1 MQSDRSTSDAHYYV
15 GGNPVPQY
23 QLSQGYIP
31 ARKHL
36 YLDSNGRQVSQ
47 FCPDPNLTP
56 QYYAGYPSQYQ
67 NYTSVHPSHQQPSQ
81 HSNISCDPQP
91 VDNRSYIPLPN
102 RKPQSVPFL
111 SNLNCQN
118 ERVTPPNPNQS
129 SSIPSNTTSSI
140 AGSHIMGS
148 PNSSLLVDVSTGTP
162 SSLNLTSTNARPDG
176 LGETVDH
183 AQQQAPNATYSRD
196 NSPENAQPPISD
208 APFPNPTLGP
218 KRSKI
223 VLTPNDIM
231 QSFEKKT
238 LRELRDL
245 QQTHVRRTRQKEN
258 AWHNFQKRN
267 SLAQKAFHNSPVEPL
282 SADPTDDSN
291 DGERA
296 IFGKIFKSDKDLRA
310 EVKKWAEGVQ
320 LKLKEL
326 SDSFRVEGF
335 LVLAAQDHQKQLFF
349 CGGSFLG
356 DEFLHALT
364 SDGDPMRKFAIWTAG
379 TKKTN
384 KRTRSA
390 TVCQAGTAS
399 NNGVE
404 NTIDTEDIPGEPPKK
419 RQNYTSAEAYEN
431 RDVCEGLLAKNHNYI
446 SAELGKMY
454 KLIQSNSRL
463 QNKRGWPGTDTIF
476 QLARF
481 DRKLTIHPNTFGLSE
496 ELLINTPVKT
506 LYIHKTWAVLRG
518 LKNNLI
524 KLIKHKYDELPP
536 RTQVKRKPFA
546 STTLPPAIEIT
557 EDSNPAIEIT
567 EDGNP
572 TNQEDTEDEEEE
584 EAYKEDTDD
593 EDEEED
599 KEDDDDEWE

>member
-1 MQSDRSTSDAHYYV
+1 MQSNRSTSDAHYYV

-31 ARKHL
+31 AREHL

-67 NYTSVHPSHQQPSQ
+67 NYTSVHPSHQQSSQ
-81 HSNISCDPQP
+81 HSNISRDPQP
-91 VDNRSYIPLPN
+91 VDNRSYIPPPN
-102 RKPQSVPFL
+102 REPQSVPFL
-111 SNLNCQN
+111 SNLNRQN

-148 PNSSLLVDVSTGTP
+148 ANSSLLVDVSTGTP
-162 SSLNLTSTNARPDG
+162 SSLNLTSTNARPNG

-223 VLTPNDIM
+223 VLTPNNIM

-238 LRELRDL
+238 LRELCNL
-245 QQTHVRRTRQKEN
+245 QRTHVVHKKLNAAIKMEAQDLYFKYQRKQHVLSLKYRRPFAALTKYLGQRPTRQKEN

-267 SLAQKAFHNSPVEPL
+267 LLAQKAFHNTNDNIGQRNKNV
-282 SADPTDDSN
+282 SN
-291 DGERA
+291 LY
-296 IFGKIFKSDKDLRA
+296 K
-310 EVKKWAEGVQ
+310 EVKAAN
-320 LKLKEL
+320 LKPQALLNHSQRIPTTIQMMESEPFLAKSSKAIRIFEPKSRNGLKEYN
-326 SDSFRVEGF
+326 SRDSFGIEGF

-349 CGGSFLG
+349 RGGSFLG
-356 DEFLHALT
+356 DGFLHTLT

-390 TVCQAGTAS
+390 TVRQAGTAS

-404 NTIDTEDIPGEPPKK
+404 NTINTEDIAGKPPKK

-431 RDVCEGLLAKNHNYI
+431 QDRAPPSDIVSLNHLGLDVAGIKPASTHLVVGSLDSTSHRLRF
-446 SAELGKMY
+446 SH
-454 KLIQSNSRL
+454 QVSRSSRL
-463 QNKRGWPGTDTIF
+463 K
-476 QLARF
+476 
-481 DRKLTIHPNTFGLSE
+481 TFK
-496 ELLINTPVKT
+496 I
-506 LYIHKTWAVLRG
+506 
-518 LKNNLI
+518 
-524 KLIKHKYDELPP
+524 
-536 RTQVKRKPFA
+536 
-546 STTLPPAIEIT
+546 
-557 EDSNPAIEIT
+557 
-567 EDGNP
+567 
-572 TNQEDTEDEEEE
+572 
-584 EAYKEDTDD
+584 
-593 EDEEED
+593 
-599 KEDDDDEWE
+599 

>member
-1 MQSDRSTSDAHYYV
+1 MQSNRSTSDAHYYV

-31 ARKHL
+31 AREHL

-67 NYTSVHPSHQQPSQ
+67 NYTSVHPSHQQSSQ
-81 HSNISCDPQP
+81 HSNISRDPQP
-91 VDNRSYIPLPN
+91 VDNRSYIPPPN
-102 RKPQSVPFL
+102 REPQSVPFL
-111 SNLNCQN
+111 SNLNRQN

-148 PNSSLLVDVSTGTP
+148 ANSSLLVDVSTGTP

-223 VLTPNDIM
+223 VLTPNNIM

-238 LRELRDL
+238 LRELCNL
-245 QQTHVRRTRQKEN
+245 QRTHVVHKKLNAAIKMEAQDLYFKYQRKQHVLSLKYRRPFAALTKYLGQRPTRQKEN

-267 SLAQKAFHNSPVEPL
+267 FQRQHRPAQQKRFKFIQRSQGGESETTGPVEPL
-282 SADPTDDSN
+282 SADPNDDSN

-296 IFGKIFKSDKDLRA
+296 IFGKIFKSNKDLRA

-326 SDSFRVEGF
+326 RDSFGIEGF

-349 CGGSFLG
+349 RGGSFLG
-356 DEFLHALT
+356 DGFLHTLT

-390 TVCQAGTAS
+390 TVRQAGTAS

-404 NTIDTEDIPGEPPKK
+404 NTINTEDIAGKPPKK

-431 RDVCEGLLAKNHNYI
+431 QDVCLDVAGIKPASTHLVVGSLDSTSHRLRF
-446 SAELGKMY
+446 SH
-454 KLIQSNSRL
+454 QVSRSSRL
-463 QNKRGWPGTDTIF
+463 K
-476 QLARF
+476 
-481 DRKLTIHPNTFGLSE
+481 TFK
-496 ELLINTPVKT
+496 I
-506 LYIHKTWAVLRG
+506 
-518 LKNNLI
+518 
-524 KLIKHKYDELPP
+524 
-536 RTQVKRKPFA
+536 
-546 STTLPPAIEIT
+546 
-557 EDSNPAIEIT
+557 
-567 EDGNP
+567 
-572 TNQEDTEDEEEE
+572 
-584 EAYKEDTDD
+584 
-593 EDEEED
+593 
-599 KEDDDDEWE
+599 

>member
-1 MQSDRSTSDAHYYV
+1 MQSNRSTSDAHYYV

-31 ARKHL
+31 AREHL

-67 NYTSVHPSHQQPSQ
+67 NYTSVHPSHQQSSQ
-81 HSNISCDPQP
+81 HSNISRDPQP
-91 VDNRSYIPLPN
+91 VDNRSYIPPPN
-102 RKPQSVPFL
+102 REPQSVPFL
-111 SNLNCQN
+111 SNLNRQN

-148 PNSSLLVDVSTGTP
+148 ANSSLLVDVSTGTP

-238 LRELRDL
+238 LRELCNL
-245 QQTHVRRTRQKEN
+245 QRTHVVHKKLNAAIKMEAQDLYFKYQRKQHVLSLKYRRPFAALTKYLGQRPTRQKEN

-267 SLAQKAFHNSPVEPL
+267 LLAQKAFHNTNDNIGPVEPL
-282 SADPTDDSN
+282 SADPNDDSN
-291 DGERA
+291 DGEQA
-296 IFGKIFKSDKDLRA
+296 IFGKIFKSNKDLRA

-326 SDSFRVEGF
+326 RDSFGIEGF

-349 CGGSFLG
+349 RGGSFLG
-356 DEFLHALT
+356 DGFLHTLT

-390 TVCQAGTAS
+390 TVRQAGTAS

-404 NTIDTEDIPGEPPKK
+404 NTINTEDIAGKPPKK

-431 RDVCEGLLAKNHNYI
+431 QDVCLDVAGIKPASTHLVVGSLDSTSHRLRF
-446 SAELGKMY
+446 SH
-454 KLIQSNSRL
+454 QVSRSSRL
-463 QNKRGWPGTDTIF
+463 K
-476 QLARF
+476 
-481 DRKLTIHPNTFGLSE
+481 TFK
-496 ELLINTPVKT
+496 I
-506 LYIHKTWAVLRG
+506 
-518 LKNNLI
+518 
-524 KLIKHKYDELPP
+524 
-536 RTQVKRKPFA
+536 
-546 STTLPPAIEIT
+546 
-557 EDSNPAIEIT
+557 
-567 EDGNP
+567 
-572 TNQEDTEDEEEE
+572 
-584 EAYKEDTDD
+584 
-593 EDEEED
+593 
-599 KEDDDDEWE
+599 